1 MPRVFDVARVTEESR
16 ASIVEIRAG
25 SSIGTGWIYRVD
37 NNRKAW
43 ILTNEH
49 VIRGSRTVTVRLLD
63 GSGTRTGTVVGE
75 DDIRDLAVVTICC
88 NSGWKALPRVVTSD
102 IEIGSDVVVMGFP
115 EQRIGSGLSVTT
127 GIVSSFDF
135 HNESRS
141 WLIQTD
147 AAVNPGNSGGPIMNS
162 AGQVIGV
169 VSSRIDPVRAEN
181 IGFAISMRT
190 VVEELDYLEVGGSVR
205 AATPTPTPRA
215 TRVPTPG
222 PSGSGVAGVLVHNP
236 DDGVIG
242 CADSRYDRTV
252 ISTDM
257 VDSAAFLRFEAP
269 DVSEWS
275 IGFIYHDPEDDSNSH
290 AATMVYGDGYRGVR
304 ARHWVRRDGEDVH
317 DPPSQAIPR
326 GTLKTGP
333 GELNELVFRTSSDG
347 SFLRLNDE
355 IVIEVPASQ
364 LIRRNGWSLL
374 CIGFHSEEDERY
386 SIRYEDL
393 RTRFVREGG
402 SGSLDYD
409 GIDDGQIDCGDDDR
423 GSQVWSTSATAL
435 WGMFDFQVQSSIRKW
450 SIGLLYHNIGE
461 RESAALVYGDDR
473 VHVGSRHWNHD
484 DGDWEYPSP
493 KFVRSDTAKGRVNTT
508 YTVEFETTSDGTSLW
523 LNGERVLDLDGSDL
537 NPRAGHAQICV
548 GFHNDES
555 EPYSISFSNLWV
567 WTD

>member
-1 MPRVFDVARVTEESR
+1 MFDVARLTEASR
-16 ASIVEIRAG
+16 ASVVEIRAG
-25 SSIGTGWIYRVD
+25 HSVGTGWIYRVD

-49 VIRGSRTVTVRLLD
+49 VIRGSRTVTVRLSD
-63 GSGTRTGTVVGE
+63 GSGTRTGTVTGA

-88 NSGWKALPRVVTSD
+88 SSGWKALPTVAPTEVEVGSNVV
-102 IEIGSDVVVMGFP
+102 IMGFP

-135 HNESRS
+135 HSESRS

-147 AAVNPGNSGGPIMNS
+147 AAVNPGNSGGPLLNAS
-162 AGQVIGV
+162 GQVIGI
-169 VSSRIDPVRAEN
+169 VSSRSDPIRAEN
-181 IGFAISMRT
+181 IGFAIAMRT
-190 VVEELDYLEVGGSVR
+190 VDAELDYLEVGGNVR

-222 PSGSGVAGVLVHNP
+222 PSAGGVSGVLVHNP
-236 DDGVIG
+236 GDGVIG

-290 AATMVYGDGYRGVR
+290 AATMVYGDGYRGTR
-304 ARHWVRRDGEDVH
+304 ARHWVRRNGEDVH
-317 DPPSQAIPR
+317 DPPTQSIPR
-326 GTLKTGP
+326 GTLKTGR
-333 GELNELVFRTSSDG
+333 GELNELVFRTSSNG

-364 LIRRNGWSLL
+364 LIRRIGWSLL

-393 RTRFVREGG
+393 RTRFVREGA
-402 SGSLDYD
+402 SGSLTHNGLKPDEITCPASGENAYISRSVTD
-409 GIDDGQIDCGDDDR
+409 SWVI
-423 GSQVWSTSATAL
+423 L
-435 WGMFDFQVQSSIRKW
+435 DFTIPAVQKW
-450 SIGLLYHNIGE
+450 SIGI
-461 RESAALVYGDDR
+461 
-473 VHVGSRHWNHD
+473 VHHGISGFNSRTTIHRNGSSRYAEHTTYR
-484 DGDWEYPSP
+484 DGDFSDGPSEYLVPS
-493 KFVRSDTAKGRVNTT
+493 KFKSGQNTI
-508 YTVEFETTSDGTSLW
+508 EFETTADGNWLR
-523 LNGERVLDLDGSDL
+523 LNGEKVLDVHRTDLTRRGGTTRLCIELYVNEEAIYTIEYSDL
-537 NPRAGHAQICV
+537 WAWA
-548 GFHNDES
+548 D
-555 EPYSISFSNLWV
+555 
-567 WTD
+567 